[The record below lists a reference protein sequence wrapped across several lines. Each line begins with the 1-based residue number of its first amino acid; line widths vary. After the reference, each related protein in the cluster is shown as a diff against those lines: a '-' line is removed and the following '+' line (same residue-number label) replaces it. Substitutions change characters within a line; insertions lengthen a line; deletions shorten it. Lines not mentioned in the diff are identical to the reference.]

1 MISTPLTIAL
11 VAADIGVALL
21 LLGAIAYVALDERR
35 TATKPAGAVF
45 VFAAGFVVAWLVAI
59 LTLAHNG
66 VFEVDR
72 QTPFPPIIAFAI
84 IAPIIGGSV
93 LLALLPGYRAR
104 VGRIPLHWLVRVQV
118 LRVVGG
124 LFLIAYLQDDIPAQF
139 ALPAGIGDVLIGLSA
154 PFVAHKLAKEGPRRA
169 RRAVLS
175 WCALGMLDL
184 VVAVSCGFL
193 SAPSRIQQL
202 ALDNPN
208 EAITSYP
215 FVLIPTFA
223 VPIAML
229 LHIYVVARLLA
240 APKTVATPVGEA
252 RLA

>member
-11 VAADIGVALL
+11 VAADVGVTLL
-21 LLGAIAYVALDERR
+21 VVAVIAYVALDERR
-35 TATKPAGAVF
+35 TATRPATAVF
-45 VFAAGFVVAWLVAI
+45 VFAAGFVVAWFVAI

-72 QTPFPPIIAFAI
+72 QTPFPPIIGFAI
-84 IAPIIGGSV
+84 MAPIVWGSV

-104 VGRIPLHWLVRVQV
+104 VARIPLHWLVRVQV

-124 LFLIAYLQDDIPAQF
+124 LFLIAYLQDDMPAQF

-154 PFVAHKLAKEGPRRA
+154 PFVAHRLAKDGPQRA
-169 RRAVLS
+169 RGAVLT

-193 SAPSRIQQL
+193 SAPSPIQQL

-208 EAITSYP
+208 AAITSYP

-229 LHIYVVARLLA
+229 LHIYVIARLLA
-240 APKTVATPVGEA
+240 GRNAVAAPLGA